1 MNKKTVYA
9 FANAINEHSIDKM
22 YSLMTDDH
30 KFIDAHGNEVVGKNK
45 MKIDWKSYFREFS
58 DYKIEITNIFAN
70 GDSLGAFGFASCTL
84 KGQQTANSASY
95 WPVSW
100 KVVVDNN
107 KIKLWQVYEDPKP
120 RLKTKEPGL

>member
-30 KFIDAHGNEVVGKNK
+30 KFIDAHGNEVVGKDK

-70 GDSLGAFGFASCTL
+70 GDSLALLALRAVHL
-84 KGQQTANSASY
+84 KDSKQA
-95 WPVSW
+95 
-100 KVVVDNN
+100 
-107 KIKLWQVYEDPKP
+107 IMQVIG
-120 RLKTKEPGL
+120 LLPGKS

>member
-30 KFIDAHGNEVVGKNK
+30 TFIDAHGNEVVGKDK

-70 GDSLGAFGFASCTL
+70 GDSLGAFGFASCTF
-84 KGQQTANSASY
+84 KGQQTGNNASY
-95 WPVSW
+95 WPASW

-107 KIKLWQVYEDPKP
+107 KIKLWQVYEDTKIQFKTRKP
-120 RLKTKEPGL
+120 SL

>member
-30 KFIDAHGNEVVGKNK
+30 KFIDAHGNEVVGKDK

-58 DYKIEITNIFAN
+58 DYNF
-70 GDSLGAFGFASCTL
+70 L
-84 KGQQTANSASY
+84 KCC
-95 WPVSW
+95 
-100 KVVVDNN
+100 K
-107 KIKLWQVYEDPKP
+107 QV
-120 RLKTKEPGL
+120 LKNCIP